1 MKDIALYETGNGGDF
16 FLNNGD
22 ISSVEILIHQVYI
35 SLFGGNIEDST
46 KGNEIEGQKRFDWWA
61 NSLIF
66 KDNIE
71 RQFNSETE
79 RTLNKVA
86 LNSSGRNE
94 IERAVQSD
102 LAALSKIVNFEIKV
116 SIQSEK
122 KVEIIVLLKQIK
134 NKENKILQFLWDS
147 AKKEVIIQKII

>member
-22 ISSVEILIHQVYI
+22 LSSVEILIQQVYI
-35 SLFGGNIEDST
+35 SLFGGNVEDST

-66 KDNIE
+66 KNEIT

-79 RTLNKVA
+79 RVLNKAV

-94 IERAVQSD
+94 IEQAVEND
-102 LAALSKIVNFEIKV
+102 LETLSKIVDFTVKV
-116 SIQSEK
+116 LIQSEK
-122 KVEIIVLLKQIK
+122 KVLIIVALKQIK
-134 NKENKILQFLWDS
+134 NKEDKVLQFLWDS